1 MTKNA
6 GSSIIARRAQG
17 ALTRLQAEGGTLNAP
32 KLKYLDGSDVN
43 FGAAGG
49 KPTIIFFWG
58 SWDQESVT
66 KVKSLANQVNVVGI
80 NVDSAPD
87 PENAAAYFQQITR
100 GLPWKNVC
108 DPNGLEGAAPIAFG
122 VQTAPWIV
130 LIGKDGKV
138 VRSNIANL
146 DELGDVLKELK

>member
-1 MTKNA
+1 MSVVI
-6 GSSIIARRAQG
+6 SSNFRDVKLSDSSQW
-17 ALTRLQAEGGTLNAP
+17 AEGSKRFFEDIMDELQKADEEWCASLVIGR
-32 KLKYLDGSDVN
+32 KL
-43 FGAAGG
+43 
-49 KPTIIFFWG
+49 
-58 SWDQESVT
+58 
-66 KVKSLANQVNVVGI
+66 
-80 NVDSAPD
+80 
-87 PENAAAYFQQITR
+87 ENAAAYFQQITR